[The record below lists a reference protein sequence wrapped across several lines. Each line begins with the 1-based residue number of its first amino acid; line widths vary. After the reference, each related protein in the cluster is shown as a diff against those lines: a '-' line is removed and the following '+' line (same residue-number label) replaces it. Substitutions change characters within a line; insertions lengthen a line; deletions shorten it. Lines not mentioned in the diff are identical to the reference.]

1 VINVP
6 IEFLSISID
15 DLLPDYSSD
24 SEMSRL
30 NLASPEARS
39 IRLAIGHIVALAIA
53 CDMNVTI

>member
-1 VINVP
+1 VP

-39 IRLAIGHIVALAIA
+39 MRLAIGHIVALAIA